1 MKVHTHPDNLP
12 EFKNAVITTGT
23 FDGVHKGH
31 QIIIE
36 HIVQQAKRING
47 ESVIITF
54 EPHPRLVLH
63 PEEHNLIL
71 LTTLDEKIEKISAL
85 GVDHLVVYPF
95 TIEFSQ
101 MSAKDYV
108 HDFLKERFNPKI
120 IVIGYNHNFGHHRDG
135 NIELLRKLAP
145 ELHFEVEE
153 IPRQLVDDIEV
164 SSTKI
169 RIALV
174 EGDIERATHLLNSY
188 YSLTGTVTIGDKIGR
203 TLGYPT
209 ANLFIDNAYKLIP
222 ADGVYAAFAYFRN
235 KKYNAM
241 VSVGNRPTL
250 QGSTHLIEAHLLD
263 FNEQIYGEK
272 LKIELVSKIRDQQ
285 KFDSLELLK
294 QKIDGDKKATI
305 PILQKA
311 TAHG

>member
-1 MKVHTHPDNLP
+1 MKVHTHPENLP

-31 QIIIE
+31 RTIIE
-36 HIVQQAKRING
+36 HIIQQAKRING

-63 PEEHNLIL
+63 PEEHNLKL
-71 LTTLDEKIEKISAL
+71 LTTLEEKIEKISAL
-85 GVDHLVVYPF
+85 GVNHLVIYPF
-95 TIEFSQ
+95 TKEFSQ

-108 HDFLKERFNPKI
+108 HDFLKNKFNPKI
-120 IVIGYNHNFGHHRDG
+120 IVIGYNHYFGHHRDG
-135 NIELLRKLAP
+135 NIELLCKLAP
-145 ELHFEVEE
+145 ELHYEVEE

-169 RIALV
+169 RIALD

-188 YSLTGTVTIGDKIGR
+188 YSLTGTIASGDKIGR

-209 ANLFIDNAYKLIP
+209 ANIVVDDAYKLIP
-222 ADGVYAAFAYFRN
+222 ADGVYAAFGYYKN

-241 VSVGNRPTL
+241 LSIGNRPTL
-250 QGSTHLIEAHLLD
+250 KGSKHLIEAHLLD

-272 LKIELVSKIRDQQ
+272 LTIELVSKIREQQ

-294 QKIDGDKKATI
+294 QKIDSDKKATI
-305 PILQKA
+305 TILKKA
-311 TAHG
+311 VTHG

>member
-1 MKVHTHPDNLP
+1 MKVYKNPNEIP

-36 HIVQQAKRING
+36 HIKDQAKKING

-54 EPHPRLVLH
+54 EPHPRLILH
-63 PEEHNLIL
+63 PEETGLKIL
-71 LTTLDEKIEKISAL
+71 STPDEKIEKLSAL
-85 GVDHLVVYPF
+85 GIDHLVIYPF
-95 TIEFSQ
+95 TLAFSQ

-108 HDFLKERFNPKI
+108 YHFLKEKFDPKI
-120 IVIGYNHNFGHHRDG
+120 IVIGYNHYFGHHRDG
-135 NIELLRKLAP
+135 SIELLRKLAP
-145 ELHFEVEE
+145 ELGFEVEE

-169 RIALV
+169 RIALI

-188 YSLTGTVTIGDKIGR
+188 YPLTGTVVDGDKIGR

-209 ANLFIDNAYKLIP
+209 ANIVLDDIYKLIP
-222 ADGVYAAFAYFRN
+222 TDGVYAAFAYVRN

-241 VSVGNRPTL
+241 VSIGNRPTL
-250 QGSTHLIEAHLLD
+250 NGSKHLIEANLID
-263 FNEQIYGEK
+263 FNEQIYGERLK
-272 LKIELVSKIRDQQ
+272 LEFVSKLRNQE
-285 KFDSLELLK
+285 KFDSLDLLK
-294 QKIDGDKKATI
+294 QKIDDDKKATI
-305 PILQKA
+305 AIMQKISSQ
-311 TAHG
+311 G

>member
-1 MKVHTHPDNLP
+1 MKVHTHPDDLP

-36 HIVQQAKRING
+36 HIIQQARRISG

-63 PEEHNLIL
+63 PEEHNLKL
-71 LTTLDEKIEKISAL
+71 LTTLEEKIEKISAL
-85 GVDHLVVYPF
+85 GVDHLVVFPF
-95 TIEFSQ
+95 TIAFSQ

-108 HDFLKERFNPKI
+108 HNFLKEHFNPKI
-120 IVIGYNHNFGHHRDG
+120 IVIGYNHYFGHHRDG
-135 NIELLRKLAP
+135 NIELLYKLAP

-169 RIALV
+169 RIALT
-174 EGDIERATHLLNSY
+174 EGDIERATHLLDSY
-188 YSLTGTVTIGDKIGR
+188 YSLTGTVIDGDKIGR

-209 ANLFIDNAYKLIP
+209 ANIVVDDPYKLIP
-222 ADGVYAAFAYFRN
+222 ADGVYAAFAYYKN

-241 VSVGNRPTL
+241 LSIGNRPTL
-250 QGSTHLIEAHLLD
+250 KGSKHLIEANLLD

-272 LKIELVSKIRDQQ
+272 LKIELVSKIRDQE

-294 QKIDGDKKATI
+294 QKIDTDKKATI
-305 PILQKA
+305 SILQKVISQ
-311 TAHG
+311 G